1 MLSARE
7 SERSEDGAPT
17 VRPSGT
23 LARAALIRS
32 PLRMSIL
39 DDIFNPAFFFD
50 SEYLQRR
57 DIQLLAAQISDTP
70 SHSQVQAVAARV
82 DQLELLC
89 SALVELLVAKGVTT
103 SAELRVLMQQVDLS
117 DGVEDGRVSKNA
129 REQSPRCACC
139 QRFLNPAREAC
150 VYCGTPMAQAVPQPP
165 APKPRPE
172 VTCTECRRT
181 VPESDTYFSG
191 RGLLCS
197 SCYAQSPE

>member
-1 MLSARE
+1 
-7 SERSEDGAPT
+7 
-17 VRPSGT
+17 
-23 LARAALIRS
+23 
-32 PLRMSIL
+32 MSIL
-39 DDIFNPAFFFD
+39 DDIFDSAFFFD
-50 SEYLQRR
+50 SEYRQRR
-57 DIQLLAAQISDTP
+57 DIQLLKAQVSDAP
-70 SHSQVQAVAARV
+70 SQAQVQAAVARV

-197 SCYAQSPE
+197 SCYEQSPE